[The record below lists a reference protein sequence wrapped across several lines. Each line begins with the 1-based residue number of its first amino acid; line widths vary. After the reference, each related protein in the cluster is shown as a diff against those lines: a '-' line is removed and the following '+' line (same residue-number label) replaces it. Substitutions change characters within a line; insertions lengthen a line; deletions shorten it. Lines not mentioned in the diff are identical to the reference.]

1 MNWEVFVLYIICI
14 NVISI
19 LITMYDKFMAVR
31 GGRRVPERVLI
42 LMSIIGGS
50 VGMFIIMKVIRHK
63 TKKLK
68 FMIGIPLIF
77 AAQTAL
83 IIWLQMI

>member
-14 NVISI
+14 NAVSI
-19 LITMYDKFMAVR
+19 LTTIYDKFMAVR
-31 GGRRVPERVLI
+31 GDWRVPEKVLM

-63 TKKLK
+63 TRKLK

-77 AAQTAL
+77 AVQAAL
-83 IIWLQMI
+83 IIWLHMI